1 LHSAGAVLRSDSF
14 PTYFAALAS
23 QRTIAAHDAHEDP
36 RTSCFSV
43 PYLTPLGINSML
55 DVPIWTG
62 GKMIGVVCHEHVGPA
77 RTWSHDDEDF
87 AYLMSNFVALAIEWS
102 GRASLG

>member
-1 LHSAGAVLRSDSF
+1 
-14 PTYFAALAS
+14 
-23 QRTIAAHDAHEDP
+23 
-36 RTSCFSV
+36 
-43 PYLTPLGINSML
+43 
-55 DVPIWTG
+55 
-62 GKMIGVVCHEHVGPA
+62 VVCHEHVGPA